1 MSKIFLKSEPSQEKF
16 FNIYQIGIV
25 KRKPYLINSKSYIK
39 SIYLPILSIN
49 NIHCLYYIL
58 LFLLYSDMRV
68 DHIAIAVND
77 ADRALE
83 NYKKI
88 LKIDNIDVEEV
99 PNEKVKV
106 VMLNLEDTRLEL
118 IEPLEDTSPI
128 SKFLKERGEGIH
140 HIAITA
146 DEIENDVNQAKAN
159 GMRFLGEL
167 RTGSYGRKIT
177 FIHPKSLNGVLVEF
191 CQAPPH

>member
-1 MSKIFLKSEPSQEKF
+1 
-16 FNIYQIGIV
+16 
-25 KRKPYLINSKSYIK
+25 
-39 SIYLPILSIN
+39 
-49 NIHCLYYIL
+49 
-58 LFLLYSDMRV
+58 MRV

-77 ADRALE
+77 ADKALE

-118 IEPLEDTSPI
+118 IEPLEDSSPI

-146 DEIENDVNQAKAN
+146 DEIENDVNHAKEN

-191 CQAPPH
+191 CQAPPR

>member
-1 MSKIFLKSEPSQEKF
+1 
-16 FNIYQIGIV
+16 
-25 KRKPYLINSKSYIK
+25 
-39 SIYLPILSIN
+39 
-49 NIHCLYYIL
+49 
-58 LFLLYSDMRV
+58 MRV

-177 FIHPKSLNGVLVEF
+177 FIHPKSLNGVLIEF